1 MYPFSSIAK
10 RQRVGQ
16 WVAPGHQQQRQV
28 REVHFPGGLEP
39 RGALPVEPRGAL
51 PLGVAGRVERSHIA
65 LHQETRRDR
74 SSECPFPLRS
84 VSPSEDH
91 GDERM
96 RNLRDAIVRVN
107 PKTLQRM
114 RPYENPGKTDKFANT
129 QLAEIWRATE
139 SNPVFVAVP
148 DPNEV
153 IMYFTLISQ
162 EELENV
168 RPWIY
173 EVFDFI
179 HDDPSDTWWA
189 TFRLMRGGRSSADRT
204 LPRETLRV
212 QFPVNAGTAS
222 SADNLRSLYT
232 LTDSG
237 ISHYLGGLRQ
247 DRPPPPGLEP
257 PRAPSPPSHYHPD
270 HRRVLTSVASRHQGN
285 DNHNFW
291 QREAAYERERER
303 GLVTRQSSSSGP
315 VASSFGTD
323 GSRSSS
329 VPDKSQE
336 QESRDSSRRQMGWT
350 PAMRH
355 AGNGDIHLDEDGN
368 ELSSAD
374 EGSDDEKV
382 SHNALHDEKNNRTSS
397 IKLTMTANVSQLRTD
412 MKNSRFVSN
421 NADHKVTSALI
432 DPKLALLD
440 PSHIRDFVMERM
452 QENVKRLVSKNLA
465 FPSDIA
471 LLKSLQLLSSEAL
484 LFIFFQ
490 KNFRLV
496 PQNDDLLDSS
506 ATMLAHFLTRQDF
519 ASAGADARTAFTI
532 RPDADYTTE
541 RQRVRLLLESAVRN
555 TRKVYG
561 ILLHEEF
568 FQYFDPIVDQLS
580 EVNASTDC
588 EWLAYEL
595 QFYLA
600 NYVNQVDYLTTSRPW
615 THEVRQSLFVE
626 HVVSKFMQQP
636 AQQQLYM
643 MLGHRRAQ
651 AGGKDPFHL
660 FPGSVKVKIEQGEG
674 AKPTKDK
681 KRKSKKA
688 KTESAPPTPAPTVPP
703 PTVASSHTA
712 PYQTRSSG
720 SVAPPPMTPPA
731 EPYCRVFLL
740 ECLKIK
746 NTKQIPFKCSKGS
759 ACVPGRH
766 SFVTVNDSTPKV
778 DLEAFL
784 ATPESLATWL
794 PPNGPVVKVKSCL
807 DKYVR
812 SL

>member
-1 MYPFSSIAK
+1 MAT
-10 RQRVGQ
+10 QQ
-16 WVAPGHQQQRQV
+16 QQQQRQGQG
-28 REVHFPGGLEP
+28 REVQFPYDP
-39 RGALPVEPRGAL
+39 REELPFVA
-51 PLGVAGRVERSHIA
+51 AGRVERSR
-65 LHQETRRDR
+65 QQPRNEG
-74 SSECPFPLRS
+74 SSDCPFPLRS
-84 VSPSEDH
+84 VSPSGPQD
-91 GDERM
+91 DDRSAS
-96 RNLRDAIVRVN
+96 LRDAIFNVN
-107 PKTLQRM
+107 PRTLQQM
-114 RPYENPGKTDKFANT
+114 RPYEDPGKLDRFANT
-129 QLAEIWRATE
+129 QLAAIWGATA

-148 DPNEV
+148 DPREV
-153 IMYFTLISQ
+153 IMYFTLVSQ
-162 EELENV
+162 EELEKV

-173 EVFDFI
+173 QVFDFV
-179 HDDPSDTWWA
+179 HEDRTGSWWA
-189 TFRLMRGGRSSADRT
+189 TFRLMRGGLSSDDQT
-204 LPRETLRV
+204 LPRETLKVR
-212 QFPVNAGTAS
+212 FPIQAGTADS
-222 SADNLRSLYT
+222 RDNLQSLYT
-232 LTDSG
+232 LTEAG
-237 ISHYLGGLRQ
+237 KAYYLGPLRQ
-247 DRPPPPGLEP
+247 DRAPPGLGL
-257 PRAPSPPSHYHPD
+257 PRPADPCSHHPD
-270 HRRVLTSVASRHQGN
+270 HHHVRASVASQRQGN
-285 DNHNFW
+285 TYPDLMR
-291 QREAAYERERER
+291 REARQERETDRERESL
-303 GLVTRQSSSSGP
+303 GARQSSSFAAPTSSFQTNGSQRRP
-315 VASSFGTD
+315 GGASASSQ
-323 GSRSSS
+323 
-329 VPDKSQE
+329 PQE
-336 QESRDSSRRQMGWT
+336 QESRESSRKHFGWT

-355 AGNGDIHLDEDGN
+355 AGNGDIHLDDDGN
-368 ELSSAD
+368 ELSSMD
-374 EGSDDEKV
+374 EESDEEKIP

-421 NADHKVTSALI
+421 NADYKVTSALI

-471 LLKSLQLLSSEAL
+471 LLKSLQLFSSEAL
-484 LFIFFQ
+484 LFTFFQ
-490 KNFRLV
+490 RNFRLV

-519 ASAGADARTAFTI
+519 ASAGGDARTAFTI

-555 TRKVYG
+555 SRKVYG

-568 FQYFDPIVDQLS
+568 FQYFHPIVEQLS

-660 FPGSVKVKIEQGEG
+660 FPGSAKVKVEQGEG
-674 AKPTKDK
+674 AKLPKDK

-688 KTESAPPTPAPTVPP
+688 KTETAPPTPAPVVPQTTVTPS
-703 PTVASSHTA
+703 VASHTA

-740 ECLKIK
+740 ESLKLK

-766 SFVTVNDSTPKV
+766 SFVTVNDSTSKG